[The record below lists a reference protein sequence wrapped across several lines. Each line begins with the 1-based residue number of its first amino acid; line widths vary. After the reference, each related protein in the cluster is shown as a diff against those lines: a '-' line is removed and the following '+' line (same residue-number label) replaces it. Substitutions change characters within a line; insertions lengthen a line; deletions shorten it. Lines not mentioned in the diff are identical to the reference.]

1 LTENVGKNVPD
12 GILLPAVQQVRE
24 AARRSSCSNKVMQ
37 LSLAMPA
44 HQLNRRQ
51 VIAPWRYQQNFASF
65 SDLVQKSSRFAK
77 TGLTAISPIVNYAA
91 DSLKFQGA
99 AGNSP

>member
-37 LSLAMPA
+37 LSLAMLNFESTFQRLA
-44 HQLNRRQ
+44 KNSYGTVEIVDAAFMQLPDNTENAATIAKETLRQ
-51 VIAPWRYQQNFASF
+51 LEIE
-65 SDLVQKSSRFAK
+65 
-77 TGLTAISPIVNYAA
+77 
-91 DSLKFQGA
+91 
-99 AGNSP
+99 